1 MSGRRDPGYGAT
13 ARMVAEAA
21 MTLATGEDQAW
32 SKQGGVVPPS
42 VALGNPY
49 IERLDKAGIKF
60 TAKT

>member
-1 MSGRRDPGYGAT
+1 
-13 ARMVAEAA
+13 MVAEAA